1 MKEQRKLAAI
11 MFTDIVGYSAMMSK
25 DEKLAMSI
33 LEKNRH
39 IHKSAITR
47 FDGEYIK
54 EIGDG
59 TLAIFHSSLDAV
71 GCAIKIMKSCCKE
84 PAFSIRIG
92 IHIGDI
98 VFRDGDVFG
107 DGVNIASRIEAGGK
121 PGGIYISE
129 RVYED
134 IKNKQGIKSGYVEE
148 KMLKNIDYPVKIYSI
163 DAEASS
169 WVKQSPG
176 LTGKIASAG
185 IKRKQ
190 PLKII
195 LVLAGSAVIIITAV
209 LMFFLFKPKVNE
221 TSQRIVV
228 AVFENRTGDPG
239 LDDLGKMA
247 CDWIT
252 QGLSRNEEIEVVPST
267 TVIQISGMLS
277 DPITGKRENT
287 YLQQLAQETKAQIIV
302 SGSYYIQN
310 KSIHF
315 QADVKNATNG
325 KLIYSM
331 PVVSGS
337 MDHSMELI
345 EKVSSEIVG
354 GLAFHFQLQEIEFV
368 SKPPSREA
376 YREFMTGLE
385 YFGEDNEKAILHL
398 LKSVESDSLFIQP
411 MYFLASAFSGLG
423 EYIKADSILEI
434 MNRNRTRLSLFE
446 RFMLDFNIAYLK
458 GNYVECLHFLKLAED
473 ISPGDRQVNYAIGLV
488 ALRLNKPGTT
498 VETFAKI
505 DYPYVKYS
513 NYLMGAW
520 RLNILCIAFHLLGD
534 YEKEITESKRG
545 QQYFP
550 DKFWFYSQEVC
561 ALAALGKIS
570 EIEKVIAKCSSIS
583 SKSGTE
589 GDLIMETALELR
601 AHGHLYK
608 AENYAARAVEWFHN
622 HSTGLD
628 SMENLGS
635 ALYLAGNYQEA
646 HPIFEQLAL
655 AYPDKLDY
663 TGYLGVIAVRR
674 GDTVEAIKI
683 SEKLK
688 QTDRPYLFGRNIY
701 WRARIA
707 ALLGEPEKAVNL
719 LNESFARGNRFGAYI
734 HTTID
739 FESLRDYEPFVE
751 LLKPKD

>member
-1 MKEQRKLAAI
+1 MKENRKLAAI
-11 MFTDIVGYSAMMSK
+11 MFTDIVGYSALMSK

-39 IHKSAITR
+39 IHKSAIAK

-71 GCAIKIMKSCCKE
+71 SCAIKIMKSCCRK

-98 VFRDGDVFG
+98 VFRDGDIFG

-121 PGGIYISE
+121 PGMIYISE

-134 IKNKQGIKSGYVEE
+134 IKNKQEIKSGFVEE
-148 KMLKNIDYPVKIYSI
+148 KMLKNIEFPVKIYSI
-163 DAEASS
+163 DAGASS
-169 WVKQSPG
+169 WVKQPLR
-176 LTGKIASAG
+176 LTGSIKSAG
-185 IKRKQ
+185 IKHKQ
-190 PLKII
+190 TRNIF
-195 LVLAGSAVIIITAV
+195 LVIAGSALIIITAI
-209 LMFFLFKPKVNE
+209 LIFFFNKPNDDK
-221 TSQRIVV
+221 SPQRIVV
-228 AVFENRTGDPG
+228 AIFENRTGDPG
-239 LDDLGKMA
+239 LDDLGKMV

-267 TVIQISGMLS
+267 TVIQISGMLT
-277 DPITGKRENT
+277 DPISGKRQNS
-287 YLQQLAQETKAQIIV
+287 YLKQLAEETLAQIIV

-310 KSIHF
+310 KSLQF
-315 QADVKNATNG
+315 QAEVKSATDG

-331 PVVSGS
+331 PLVSES
-337 MDHSMELI
+337 MDQSMELI
-345 EKVSSEIVG
+345 EKVSNEIVG
-354 GLAFHFQLQEIEFV
+354 GLAYHFQLQEIQFV

-376 YREFMTGLE
+376 YSEFMTGLE
-385 YFGEDNEKAILHL
+385 YFGEDNEKAIYHL
-398 LKSVESDSLFIQP
+398 LKSVEFDSLFIQP
-411 MYFLASAFSGLG
+411 MYFLASSFAGLG
-423 EYIKADSILEI
+423 EYIKADSILGI
-434 MNRNRTRLSLFE
+434 IDRSRTRLTPFE
-446 RFMLDFNIAYLK
+446 RYMLDFNIAYIK
-458 GNYVECLHFLKLAED
+458 GNYVECLHFLKLAEN

-520 RLNILCIAFHLLGD
+520 RLSLLCNAFHLLGD
-534 YEKEITESKRG
+534 YNNELAESRRG

-550 DKFWFYSQEVC
+550 DKIWFYISEAR
-561 ALAALGKIS
+561 ALAALGKTD
-570 EIEKVIAKCSSIS
+570 EIEKVIAKFRSIS

-589 GDLIMETALELR
+589 GDVIMATALELR
-601 AHGHLYK
+601 AHGHHHE
-608 AENYAARAVEWFHN
+608 AENYTSMAVEWFRN
-622 HSTGLD
+622 HSTALNSIED
-628 SMENLGS
+628 LAT
-635 ALYLAGNYQEA
+635 ALYLAGNYKEA
-646 HPIFEQLAL
+646 QPIFEQLASE
-655 AYPDKLDY
+655 YPDHPEY
-663 TGYLGVIAVRR
+663 TGYLGVLAARR
-674 GDTVEAIKI
+674 GDRDEAIKI

-688 QTDRPYLFGRNIY
+688 QIDRPFLFGQQTY
-701 WRARIA
+701 WRSRIA

-719 LNESFARGNRFGAYI
+719 LNESFAQGNRFGTYI

-739 FESLRDYEPFVE
+739 FESMHDFEPFME
-751 LLKPKD
+751 LMRPKE